1 MTMICTIDLQHLS
14 FWSRGVTKMAS
25 SLFKRL
31 FYYLSHRSVYPLYL
45 NQKGGR
51 MTNIEND

>member
-1 MTMICTIDLQHLS
+1 MICTIDLQHLS

>member
-1 MTMICTIDLQHLS
+1 MICTIDLQHLS

-31 FYYLSHRSVYPLYL
+31 FIISVIVLYILCIYLT
-45 NQKGGR
+45 QKGGH